1 VYPRLLLLAALL
13 VHPAIIFAKSQPKN
27 QRTSNQVRLKQFI
40 QFVLK
45 RGHDWLLFG
54 DRRGP
59 IFGFTVAGVPSKALS
74 NDDYAGKSVHPERM
88 CNVVVD
94 ADGKPVCLILQLG
107 LDFPRLRQSKDWNFR
122 LNLNG
127 NLENAFSGVGDSDA
141 TGKPIPGSA
150 RDRQEDV
157 TDPETQERAAAE
169 LNYWLKTVNDMIK
182 KDAGSRKP

>member
-1 VYPRLLLLAALL
+1 
-13 VHPAIIFAKSQPKN
+13 
-27 QRTSNQVRLKQFI
+27 LKQFI

-45 RGHDWLLFG
+45 RGHDWLVFG

-59 IFGFTVAGVPSKALS
+59 LFGFTVAGVPSKALS
-74 NDDYAGKSVHPERM
+74 NEDDPGKIVHPERM

-94 ADGKPVCLILQLG
+94 SAGKPVCLILQLG
-107 LDFPRLRQSKDWNFR
+107 LDFPARRQSKDWDFK
-122 LNLNG
+122 LDLDG

-141 TGKPIPGSA
+141 KGNPVPGSA

-169 LNYWLKTVNDMIK
+169 LKYWLKTVNDMIK
-182 KDAGSRKP
+182 KEAGLRKS